1 VSKLI
6 SWSVAA
12 ALAAVSGASF
22 ADTAET
28 NGGIKIKTDDGRFEA
43 SIGARLHF
51 DANLIDL
58 DNDSTFG
65 SGALR
70 ANNPSGVFFRRIYL
84 TLKGKAYG
92 WSWKIENDFCGQA
105 AKTLPNNN
113 LAVGGGGTGTV
124 TVPATTTDQSNTC
137 RESNFQYVY
146 AMTNLGPGE
155 IMIGQSKPFRSMEDI
170 MSSNE
175 ITMVERSYVSSAG
188 IYSGREFQDGVFYL
202 VPMDMFTA
210 GAAVYSLRSIN
221 GTTTASNG
229 SGTTEGVG
237 WNARATFAP
246 IATEKMV
253 AHVGVNY
260 SGESF
265 HNNNSLTEQF
275 GYFGRLGGSEKLLGS
290 GDKTNIFGAELAGMF
305 GPVMLQGE
313 WAQLRAQDAASPTVG
328 VTQSD
333 TVTAWYVQGSFF
345 VTGESKKYD
354 KHDAVFKNPKPNAG
368 WGAVELTTRYE
379 QAKNKDLGVGIAGIC
394 GGSSKCD
401 ISDLTF
407 GVNYFVNPN
416 VRLMLNY
423 ILGEQKRAGGADD
436 KPHTLAARFQ
446 LAF

>member
-1 VSKLI
+1 VSNRI
-6 SWSVAA
+6 SWGM
-12 ALAAVSGASF
+12 AAVLAVVSGTSF

-43 SIGARLHF
+43 SIGARFHL

-58 DNDSTFG
+58 DDDSGFG
-65 SGALR
+65 SAGLKS
-70 ANNPSGVFFRRIYL
+70 NNPSGVFFRRIYL

-105 AKTLPNNN
+105 SKTLP
-113 LAVGGGGTGTV
+113 ATVGGGTGTV
-124 TVPATTTDQSNTC
+124 GATTTDQSNTC

-146 AMTNLGPGE
+146 ASTNLGPGE
-155 IMIGQSKPFRSMEDI
+155 IIIGQNKPFRSMEDI

-175 ITMVERSYVSSAG
+175 ITMIERSYVSSAG
-188 IYSGREFQDGVFYL
+188 IYAGREFQDGVFYL
-202 VPMDMFTA
+202 VPMDIFTA

-229 SGTTEGVG
+229 NGTTEGVG
-237 WNARATFAP
+237 WNARVTVAP

-265 HNNNSLTEQF
+265 HNNNSLAPAF
-275 GYFGRLGGSEKLLGS
+275 GYFGRLGGSEKLLAS
-290 GDKTNIFGAELAGMF
+290 GDKTNIFGVELAGLF
-305 GPVMLQGE
+305 GPATLQAE
-313 WAQLRAQDAASPTVG
+313 WAQLRADDAASDTAG
-328 VTQSD
+328 VTQKD
-333 TVTAWYVQGSFF
+333 TINAWYVQGSYF
-345 VTGESKKYD
+345 VTGESKKYN
-354 KHDAVFKNPKPNAG
+354 KHDAVFNNPKPINS
-368 WGAVELTTRYE
+368 WGAIELTTRYE
-379 QAKNKDLGVGIAGIC
+379 MAKNKDLGAGIAGIC

-407 GVNYFVNPN
+407 GVNYFLNPN
-416 VRLMLNY
+416 VRVMLNY
-423 ILGEQKRAGGADD
+423 ILGSDKRSAGDD
-436 KPHTLAARFQ
+436 KPRTLAARFQ